1 MIAAKIETTV
11 QNDGEL
17 HLTQLPCRKGDRVEA
32 IVLIL
37 REGVAAGAEDQTREE
52 ARTRFLAGARASTF
66 RSNGPYPS
74 RDELH
79 ERH

>member
-1 MIAAKIETTV
+1 MIATKIETTV

-32 IVLIL
+32 IVLVL
-37 REGVAAGAEDQTREE
+37 EKEVDVTDEEKKREE
-52 ARTRFLAGARASTF
+52 ALARFNARADASTF
-66 RSNGPYPS
+66 RSIGPYPT

-79 ERH
+79 ERY

>member
-11 QNDGEL
+11 EDDGEL
-17 HLTQLPCRKGDRVEA
+17 HLTDLPCRKGDRIEA
-32 IVLIL
+32 IILVLSNGIDSAD
-37 REGVAAGAEDQTREE
+37 EEKKREE
-52 ARTRFLAGARASTF
+52 ALKRFHARADASTF
-66 RSNGPYPS
+66 RSTGPYPS